1 MKKTLTVLATVC
13 FFSLF
18 VSLTGGAYG
27 ADKDLAVQKV
37 KPGNLTGVV
46 QDASG
51 KKLANAKVQVL
62 NSKGDVVCETTSNK
76 HGLYRIEKLPEGE
89 YTLQVGKTSIAKLSV
104 SKDAAISS
112 FMVVMPATPIAP
124 GMLNWSLIAAGGAVI
139 AVGVP
144 VISHNSGDSSHH
156 PVSP

>member
-1 MKKTLTVLATVC
+1 MNKIFTVLTIVC
-13 FFSLF
+13 LFSLF
-18 VSLTGGAYG
+18 VSLPGGAYG

-51 KKLANAKVQVL
+51 KKLANTKVEVL
-62 NSKGDVVCETTSNK
+62 NAKGDIVCETTSNK

-89 YTLQVGKTSIAKLSV
+89 YTLKVGKTSIAKLSV
-104 SKDAAISS
+104 SKDAVVSS
-112 FMVVMPATPIAP
+112 FMVVMPKTPIVH
-124 GMLNWSLIAAGGAVI
+124 GMLNWSLIAAGGAVVAI
-139 AVGVP
+139 GVP
-144 VISHNSGDSSHH
+144 VISHNSSDSSHH